1 MGLLDPPGFRRNRH
15 GEIWLHM
22 APDDRALLDALLEQ
36 MRVLLAPDD
45 ESAPGGA
52 APDPLA
58 DFVGIDPTAVRPA
71 DPALA
76 RLFPDAY
83 EDPDEADEFRRFTQR
98 DLRAQ
103 KIRHVEM
110 AHATLMRANP
120 TRLSP
125 EEQQAWLG
133 TLNDLR
139 LTLGTRLGVTE
150 DPIDLEGRDA
160 EDPSTS
166 MYLVYDWL
174 TYHQDRLV
182 HALAKSLG

>member
-15 GEIWLHM
+15 GQIWLHL
-22 APDDRALLDALLEQ
+22 PEDDRALLDSLVEQ
-36 MRVLLAPDD
+36 LRMLLAPDD
-45 ESAPGGA
+45 EMAPGGA
-52 APDPLA
+52 PTDPLV

-83 EDPDEADEFRRFTQR
+83 EDPHEADEFRRFTQR
-98 DLRAQ
+98 DLRSA
-103 KIRHVEM
+103 KIRNAEL
-110 AHATLMRANP
+110 AHATLERTNP

-139 LTLGTRLGVTE
+139 LTLGTRLGVSE
-150 DPIDLEGRDA
+150 DPVVLDNLDA
-160 EDPSTS
+160 DDPGAA

-182 HALAKSLG
+182 QALAKSLK

>member
-15 GEIWLHM
+15 GEIWLHLP
-22 APDDRALLDALLEQ
+22 ADDRTLLDSLLEQ
-36 MRVLLAPDD
+36 MRLLLAPDD
-45 ESAPGGA
+45 DAAPGGA

-58 DFVGIDPTAVRPA
+58 EFVGIDPTAVRPA

-83 EDPDEADEFRRFTQR
+83 EDPLEADDFRRFTQR
-98 DLRAQ
+98 DLRAR
-103 KIRHVEM
+103 KLHDLDL
-110 AHATLMRANP
+110 AHDTLQRADP
-120 TRLSP
+120 TRLTP

-133 TLNDLR
+133 ALNDLR

-150 DPIDLEGRDA
+150 DPVVLDGRDQG
-160 EDPSTS
+160 DPDTT

-174 TYHQDRLV
+174 TYHQDRLIR
-182 HALAKSLG
+182 ALAKSLR